1 MAANCAAG
9 EEYRQSAAPE
19 IFLKVETTSDKFY
32 AGEAIVFDVMLYT
45 SDPNVVDVVVS
56 VSPLKLRR
64 GDFSVLNRVPVSRPY
79 EKVMIS
85 DRHFS
90 RFL

>member
-1 MAANCAAG
+1 M
-9 EEYRQSAAPE
+9 
-19 IFLKVETTSDKFY
+19 FLKVETTSDKFY

-45 SDPNVVDVVVS
+45 SDPNVVDVVS

-79 EKVMIS
+79 EKVMRVE
-85 DRHFS
+85 DQCTVNHT
-90 RFL
+90 